1 MSRHATSYARRVCR
15 ISSEFLRS
23 VTVVD
28 IFRLCQISED
38 SVQTSHDY
46 FTDVRK
52 MVVVVLSSP
61 PVMSGKQMILVCDV
75 SSQNVFCCE
84 IFCLFL
90 SDRFFCYYSFS
101 LLAVP

>member
-1 MSRHATSYARRVCR
+1 M
-15 ISSEFLRS
+15 
-23 VTVVD
+23 TVVD

-75 SSQNVFCCE
+75 SRQNVFSCE

-90 SDRFFCYYSFS
+90 SDSFFFLLYYSYNNFSQFFCS
-101 LLAVP
+101 L